1 MSNTMIQAAIWIAA
15 GVALVMLLM
24 RRRGRKVAR

>member
-1 MSNTMIQAAIWIAA
+1 MNGTMIQAIIWVAA